1 LGFYTPGASLF
12 LRKIMK
18 RFRSLLL
25 AVASVPLLV
34 HAQPAST
41 TAAVTDANATVPL
54 PKYQSA
60 FADYQPLA
68 EPKASPDKGWIQA
81 NRELSG
87 QSKHSSHG
95 GSPMEMSPSTTPAE
109 TPKTSPADDLH
120 KGHQM
125 KMKGQ

>member
-1 LGFYTPGASLF
+1 
-12 LRKIMK
+12 MK

-41 TAAVTDANATVPL
+41 TAAVSDANATVPP

-68 EPKASPDKGWIQA
+68 ELKTSPDKGWVQA
-81 NRELSG
+81 NREVAGLAEP
-87 QSKHSSHG
+87 SS
-95 GSPMEMSPSTTPAE
+95 PAPATTPAE
-109 TPKTSPADDLH
+109 QPKTPAEADPH

-125 KMKGQ
+125 NMKGH

>member
-1 LGFYTPGASLF
+1 
-12 LRKIMK
+12 MK

-25 AVASVPLLV
+25 AVASVPLFV

-41 TAAVTDANATVPL
+41 AAGVTDANATVPP

-68 EPKASPDKGWIQA
+68 EPILSPDKGWIQA
-81 NRELSG
+81 NRDLSSQPAHG
-87 QSKHSSHG
+87 PHG
-95 GSPMEMSPSTTPAE
+95 GSSMEPSPTTTPAE
-109 TPKTSPADDLH
+109 KPRPLPVEDPH

-125 KMKGQ
+125 KIKGQ